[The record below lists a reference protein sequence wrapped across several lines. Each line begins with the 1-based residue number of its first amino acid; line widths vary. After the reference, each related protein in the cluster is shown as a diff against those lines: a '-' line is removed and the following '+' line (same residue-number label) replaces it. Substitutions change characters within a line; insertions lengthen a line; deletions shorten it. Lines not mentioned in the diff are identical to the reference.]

1 MLAPK
6 LDRKLEA
13 LAANPAVK
21 KELAEPEQVLSVLPC
36 GVVAV

>member
-13 LAANPAVK
+13 VAANLGVK
-21 KELAEPEQVLSVLPC
+21 KEQAEPEQVLSVLRC